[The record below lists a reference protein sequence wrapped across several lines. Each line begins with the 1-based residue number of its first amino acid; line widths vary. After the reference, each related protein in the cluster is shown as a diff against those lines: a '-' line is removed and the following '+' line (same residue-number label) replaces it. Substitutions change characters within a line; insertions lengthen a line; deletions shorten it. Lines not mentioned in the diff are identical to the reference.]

1 MEPSEAQY
9 LIINALQTLELM
21 TYNTY
26 EADRGLWFIA
36 TLSPVL
42 PVAVITQD
50 GDIFPIE
57 LVQDDDD
64 N

>member
-1 MEPSEAQY
+1 MEPSDAQY

-26 EADRGLWFIA
+26 QRDRGLWFIA

-42 PVAVITQD
+42 SVAVITQD
-50 GDIFPIE
+50 GEIYPIE
-57 LVQDDDD
+57 WVQGDD
-64 N
+64 NN

>member
-26 EADRGLWFIA
+26 EQDRGLWFIA
-36 TLSPVL
+36 TLSPIL

-50 GDIFPIE
+50 GEIFPIE
-57 LVQDDDD
+57 WVQGDD
-64 N
+64 NN